1 MSSRIMLLYFISQI
15 FGSFLMV
22 TASVITTYSI
32 VGVLLVA
39 AIIYKIGFAPGN
51 LWASRFVGGIGLMCA
66 L

>member
-1 MSSRIMLLYFISQI
+1 
-15 FGSFLMV
+15 MV

-51 LWASRFVGGIGLMCA
+51 LWASRFVGGISLGCA